1 MVQHLYRISK
11 QHVEDVWF
19 FLQTNNVDLFQVK
32 PPVYA
37 FLSGETISYIVCKN
51 QTFTGLC
58 TDIWWN
64 GGGGI
69 DSLVTTKNFQTYLF
83 LICWPTLMKYCAQP
97 FFLVNPQPERCTK
110 EISVRDNSSK
120 RFIQPVTRLGAVLKL
135 CQWRRLP
142 IHLQSY
148 WQGDEGGACLLPKWG
163 CHHSL
168 VTQLS
173 LCDPS
178 NWSIF

>member
-58 TDIWWN
+58 TDISN
-64 GGGGI
+64 EI
-69 DSLVTTKNFQTYLF
+69 LCTAIFPSQSTTRK
-83 LICWPTLMKYCAQP
+83 MHK
-97 FFLVNPQPERCTK
+97 
-110 EISVRDNSSK
+110 RDFS
-120 RFIQPVTRLGAVLKL
+120 
-135 CQWRRLP
+135 
-142 IHLQSY
+142 
-148 WQGDEGGACLLPKWG
+148 
-163 CHHSL
+163 
-168 VTQLS
+168 
-173 LCDPS
+173 
-178 NWSIF
+178 